1 VTDLAVDV
9 ILAAGTVF
17 LLGAVSP
24 GPSLMVVLRNT
35 LLGGRKQ
42 GVMCALGHGLGFGI
56 YAGTAVFGLIVLL
69 EQAPQVFLTLQL
81 IGVGLLGWYGWQMW
95 HVDEGVLFE
104 DHAPSARQG
113 FAEGFAIAFF
123 NPKIAL
129 FLVAVLASVLEEGM
143 SLASKLAVGGLGMAI
158 DAVWYVIVATLL
170 SGTARIDVLK
180 RHALLLHRI
189 TAAVLWGFGFSVLWS
204 L

>member
-1 VTDLAVDV
+1 
-9 ILAAGTVF
+9 
-17 LLGAVSP
+17 
-24 GPSLMVVLRNT
+24 
-35 LLGGRKQ
+35 
-42 GVMCALGHGLGFGI
+42 
-56 YAGTAVFGLIVLL
+56 
-69 EQAPQVFLTLQL
+69 
-81 IGVGLLGWYGWQMW
+81 
-95 HVDEGVLFE
+95 
-104 DHAPSARQG
+104 
-113 FAEGFAIAFF
+113 
-123 NPKIAL
+123 
-129 FLVAVLASVLEEGM
+129 VLASVLEEGM